1 MSKFKEIRALV
12 DEVEGDLSKFYEK
25 NNQAAGTRIRKIM
38 QQIKELAQQIRIE
51 VQNIKNSE

>member
-1 MSKFKEIRALV
+1 MSKFEEIRALV
-12 DEVEGDLSKFYEK
+12 NEAEGDLSKFYEK

-51 VQNIKNSE
+51 VQNIKNNQ